1 MRDWDRFHQMTI
13 MSFPFL
19 IGKVLTRFPYLIQPK
34 DTEFVFPF
42 LIGKVLT
49 TGFVLFI
56 KVKKLI

>member
-19 IGKVLTRFPYLIQPK
+19 IGKVLTLLVGIIAWAKNTYFNR
-34 DTEFVFPF
+34 FPF

-49 TGFVLFI
+49 TVFKPL
-56 KVKKLI
+56 

>member
-49 TGFVLFI
+49 TGWVVFLIGKVLI
-56 KVKKLI
+56 